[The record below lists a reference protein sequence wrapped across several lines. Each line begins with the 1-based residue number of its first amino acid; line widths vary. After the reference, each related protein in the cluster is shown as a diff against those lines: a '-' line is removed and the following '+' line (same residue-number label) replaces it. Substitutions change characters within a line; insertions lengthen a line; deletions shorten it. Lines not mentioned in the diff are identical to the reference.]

1 MGRLSA
7 IITKA
12 DTDQAQ
18 AAIEAMAATEAMVA
32 IAAMA
37 AIEAIEAHTKANMV
51 ASDHTTTT
59 TVANRLSAIITKV
72 DTDQAQAAIEAM
84 AAIEAIT
91 KTNMVASD
99 PITTTTMANR
109 LSDITKAHTDQAQAA
124 IEATTWYPPILYLN
138 DCRTRHTIPT
148 CLTSISSSV

>member
-1 MGRLSA
+1 MG
-7 IITKA
+7 
-12 DTDQAQ
+12 
-18 AAIEAMAATEAMVA
+18 
-32 IAAMA
+32 
-37 AIEAIEAHTKANMV
+37 EAHTKANMV
-51 ASDHTTTT
+51 ASDPTTTT

-124 IEATTWYPPILYLN
+124 MEDMAATEA
-138 DCRTRHTIPT
+138 
-148 CLTSISSSV
+148 ISAMAA

>member
-1 MGRLSA
+1 MGTKAHTDQAQAAIEAMAAIEAHTKANMVASDPTTTTTVANRLSA

-18 AAIEAMAATEAMVA
+18 AAI
-32 IAAMA
+32 A
-37 AIEAIEAHTKANMV
+37 AIEAH
-51 ASDHTTTT
+51 
-59 TVANRLSAIITKV
+59 
-72 DTDQAQAAIEAM
+72 
-84 AAIEAIT
+84 T

-124 IEATTWYPPILYLN
+124 IEAMVATEAMAATE
-138 DCRTRHTIPT
+138 
-148 CLTSISSSV
+148 

>member
-1 MGRLSA
+1 MGMVVSDPTTTITMANRLSNITKAHTDQAQAAIEAMAAIEAHTKANMVASDPTTTTTVANRLSA

-51 ASDHTTTT
+51 ASDPTTTT
-59 TVANRLSAIITKV
+59 TVANRLS
-72 DTDQAQAAIEAM
+72 
-84 AAIEAIT
+84 
-91 KTNMVASD
+91 
-99 PITTTTMANR
+99 
-109 LSDITKAHTDQAQAA
+109 
-124 IEATTWYPPILYLN
+124 
-138 DCRTRHTIPT
+138 
-148 CLTSISSSV
+148 

>member
-1 MGRLSA
+1 MGAQAAIEAMAAIEAHTKANMVVSDPTTTTTMANRLSNITKAHTDQAQAAMAAIEAHTKANMVASDPTTTTTVANRLSA

-51 ASDHTTTT
+51 ASDPTTTT
-59 TVANRLSAIITKV
+59 TVANRLSAIIT
-72 DTDQAQAAIEAM
+72 
-84 AAIEAIT
+84 
-91 KTNMVASD
+91 
-99 PITTTTMANR
+99 
-109 LSDITKAHTDQAQAA
+109 
-124 IEATTWYPPILYLN
+124 
-138 DCRTRHTIPT
+138 
-148 CLTSISSSV
+148 